1 VAPAA
6 DPEPPFG
13 AGRLADAI
21 AGAGSALDVGCG
33 SGRLTVMLARTGMAM
48 TGIDTS
54 RMRLADARDRSAA
67 AGVAVRWLHADME
80 QPLPFTG
87 GEFDAL
93 VSRLS
98 LQIAD
103 DPVAVLRN
111 GATVIRPGGR
121 VATAVWATAERNP
134 WFGEARAAV
143 ADALGAD
150 RAAFARAFGKMGDV
164 AALREA
170 HRLAGL
176 EEVQAELHEGEL
188 AVASAAEHWEWLC
201 TGIGHFSRLEA
212 ALSHAEHERVAGALE
227 ARLARYRA
235 EDGGLRLPRAQVIAR
250 GRVA

>member
-13 AGRLADAI
+13 VGRLADAI

-33 SGRLTVMLARTGMAM
+33 SGRLTVMLACRGMAM

-80 QPLPFTG
+80 QPLPFTA

-103 DPVAVLRN
+103 DPPAVLRN
-111 GATVIRPGGR
+111 GAAVIRPGGR
-121 VATAVWATAERNP
+121 IATAVWANVERNP

-150 RAAFARAFGKMGDV
+150 RAAFARAFGRLGEL

-170 HRLAGL
+170 HHLAGL
-176 EEVQAELHEGEL
+176 EDVEAELHEGEL

-212 ALSHAEHERVAGALE
+212 TLSHAEHERVASALE
-227 ARLARYRA
+227 VRLAPYRT